1 MKIKKLSET
10 ATSPDKNHNAAG
22 FDLYASKD
30 VVIEP
35 GQKAIIPTDIAIEL
49 PENTFAHIVG
59 RSGITAKTHLNV
71 LTGTIDNDYR
81 GALGIIV
88 QNTLPAISHHNR
100 LVYDLEI
107 NKLDRTVEKIE
118 VSQPRN
124 SYLIKK
130 GDKVA
135 QLVLYKSVDVELE
148 VVDDLTSTSRNENG
162 FGSSGV

>member
-1 MKIKKLSET
+1 M
-10 ATSPDKNHNAAG
+10 
-22 FDLYASKD
+22 
-30 VVIEP
+30 
-35 GQKAIIPTDIAIEL
+35 
-49 PENTFAHIVG
+49 
-59 RSGITAKTHLNV
+59 
-71 LTGTIDNDYR
+71 
-81 GALGIIV
+81 
-88 QNTLPAISHHNR
+88 
-100 LVYDLEI
+100 YDLEI

-135 QLVLYKSVDVELE
+135 QLVLYKSVDVVLE

>member
-10 ATSPDKNHNAAG
+10 AILPDKNHNAAG

-30 VVIEP
+30 VVVEP

-49 PENTFAHIVG
+49 PENTFAHILG
-59 RSGITAKTHLNV
+59 RSGITVKTHLNV

-81 GALGIIV
+81 GPLGIIV
-88 QNTLPAISHHNR
+88 QNTLSPIYVNNR
-100 LVYDLEI
+100 LVFDLEI
-107 NKLDRTVEKIE
+107 KKLDNTFEKTEI
-118 VSQPRN
+118 SQPRN
-124 SYLIKK
+124 SYLIKQ

-148 VVDDLTSTSRNENG
+148 VVNDLTSTSRNEKG

>member
-1 MKIKKLSET
+1 MKIKKLSKA
-10 ATSPDKNHNAAG
+10 ATLPDKNHNATG

-30 VVIEP
+30 VVVEP
-35 GQKAIIPTDIAIEL
+35 GQKVIIPTDIAIEL
-49 PENTFAHIVG
+49 PENTFAHILG

-81 GALGIIV
+81 GPLGIIV
-88 QNTLPAISHHNR
+88 QNTLPPIYVNNR
-100 LVYDLEI
+100 LVFDLEI
-107 NKLDRTVEKIE
+107 KKLDNTFEKTEI
-118 VSQPRN
+118 SQPRN
-124 SYLIKK
+124 SYLIKQ

-148 VVDDLTSTSRNENG
+148 VVNDLTSTSRNEKG

>member
-1 MKIKKLSET
+1 M
-10 ATSPDKNHNAAG
+10 
-22 FDLYASKD
+22 
-30 VVIEP
+30 
-35 GQKAIIPTDIAIEL
+35 
-49 PENTFAHIVG
+49 
-59 RSGITAKTHLNV
+59 
-71 LTGTIDNDYR
+71 
-81 GALGIIV
+81 
-88 QNTLPAISHHNR
+88 
-100 LVYDLEI
+100 YDLEI

-148 VVDDLTSTSRNENG
+148 VVDDLTSTSRNEKG

>member
-10 ATSPDKNHNAAG
+10 ATLPDKNHNAAG

-30 VVIEP
+30 IVIE
-35 GQKAIIPTDIAIEL
+35 PTDIAIEL
-49 PENTFAHIVG
+49 PEKTFAHILG

-81 GALGIIV
+81 GPLGIIV
-88 QNTLPAISHHNR
+88 QNTLPPIYVNNR
-100 LVYDLEI
+100 LVFDLEVK
-107 NKLDRTVEKIE
+107 KLDNTFEKTEI
-118 VSQPRN
+118 SQPRN
-124 SYLIKK
+124 SYLIKQ

-135 QLVLYKSVDVELE
+135 QLVLYKSFDVELE
-148 VVDDLTSTSRNENG
+148 VVNDLTSTSRNEKG

>member
-10 ATSPDKNHNAAG
+10 ATLPDKNHNAAG

-30 VVIEP
+30 IVIEP
-35 GQKAIIPTDIAIEL
+35 GKKAIIPTDIAIEL
-49 PENTFAHIVG
+49 PENTFAHILG

-81 GALGIIV
+81 GPLGIIV
-88 QNTLPAISHHNR
+88 QNTLPPIYVNNR
-100 LVYDLEI
+100 LVFDLELK
-107 NKLDRTVEKIE
+107 KLDNTFEKTEI
-118 VSQPRN
+118 SQPRN

-148 VVDDLTSTSRNENG
+148 VVEDLSSTSRNEKG

>member
-1 MKIKKLSET
+1 MKIKKLSKA
-10 ATSPDKNHNAAG
+10 ATLPDKNHNAAG

-30 VVIEP
+30 VVVEP
-35 GQKAIIPTDIAIEL
+35 GQKVIIPTDIAIEL
-49 PENTFAHIVG
+49 PENTFAHILG

-81 GALGIIV
+81 GPLGIIV
-88 QNTLPAISHHNR
+88 QNTLPPIYVNNR
-100 LVYDLEI
+100 LVFDLEI
-107 NKLDRTVEKIE
+107 KKLDNTFEKTEI
-118 VSQPRN
+118 SQPRN
-124 SYLIKK
+124 SYLIKQ

-148 VVDDLTSTSRNENG
+148 VVNDLTSTSRNEKG

>member
-1 MKIKKLSET
+1 MKIKKLSKA
-10 ATSPDKNHNAAG
+10 ATLPDKNHNAAG

-30 VVIEP
+30 VVVEP
-35 GQKAIIPTDIAIEL
+35 GQKVIIPTDIAIEL
-49 PENTFAHIVG
+49 PENTFAHILG

-81 GALGIIV
+81 GPLGIIV
-88 QNTLPAISHHNR
+88 QNTLPPIYVNNR
-100 LVYDLEI
+100 LVFDLELK
-107 NKLDRTVEKIE
+107 KLDNTFEKTEI
-118 VSQPRN
+118 SQPRN

-148 VVDDLTSTSRNENG
+148 VVEDLSSTSRNEKG

>member
-10 ATSPDKNHNAAG
+10 AILPDKNHKAAG

-30 VVIEP
+30 VVVEP

-49 PENTFAHIVG
+49 PENTFAHILG

-81 GALGIIV
+81 GPLGIIV
-88 QNTLPAISHHNR
+88 QNTLSPIYVNNR
-100 LVYDLEI
+100 LVFDLEI
-107 NKLDRTVEKIE
+107 KKLNNTFEKTEI
-118 VSQPRN
+118 SQPRN
-124 SYLIKK
+124 SYLIKQ

-148 VVDDLTSTSRNENG
+148 VVNDLTSTSRNEKG